1 MATILHLRCSPRG
14 AVAFSSRMAE
24 EVVARLLDHCNGAE
38 IVFRDLS
45 AHPPPLVD
53 AAFSAAILGTPGE
66 TPPALVVSEALIRE
80 LEAADAVVIAT
91 PMHNYCVPAVLK
103 AWVDQ
108 IVRIHRTFASTPG
121 GKVGKLHD
129 RPVWLVVA
137 SGGWF
142 TGPSP
147 SGAPAQPDFLTPYV
161 RAVLSTI
168 GINDIRILTI
178 EGVTRGAGVTEAA
191 FAQARAVL
199 DRTLPPPFQPEV
211 LDRTPSP

>member
-1 MATILHLRCSPRG
+1 MTTILHLRCSPRG
-14 AVAFSSRMAE
+14 AAAFSSRMAE
-24 EVVARLLDHCNGAE
+24 EVIARLQQDHAGARL
-38 IVFRDLS
+38 VFRDL
-45 AHPPPLVD
+45 AADPPPLVD
-53 AAFSAAILGTPGE
+53 AAFSAAILGPPGE
-66 TPPALVVSEALIRE
+66 VPPALEASEALIRE
-80 LEAADAVVIAT
+80 LDGADVLVIAT
-91 PMHNYCVPAVLK
+91 PMHNYGVPAVLK

-161 RAVLSTI
+161 QAVLSTI
-168 GINDIRILTI
+168 GITDLHTLTL
-178 EGVTRGAGVTEAA
+178 EGVTRGADIADAA
-191 FAQARAVL
+191 FAQARTAL
-199 DRTLPPPFQPEV
+199 DLELPPDV
-211 LDRTPSP
+211 SASTN